1 MSTLSRYLLRE
12 FFKPLVFTI
21 LVFIGLYIISQLV
34 DEMRTFVNH
43 HPPLSLIILYYF
55 YRIPYFLVQIL
66 PLACLLA
73 SLFALGQLARNNE
86 LIAMRSCGIG
96 FYRVAFPILA
106 AALLMVGM
114 VMVFNEVVI
123 PYTNPRAHH
132 IKRVNIE
139 HKADQSFRS
148 RRDGVTRSAS
158 GRRILHIKH
167 LDAWAGHML
176 GVILLELGPG
186 QTIKRRL
193 DAPRGRWCEGQWI
206 FENGVM
212 RRFNSKGMV
221 TEFNKFESLSLPF
234 KEAPRDFIR
243 EEKDSDQLLAMTLK
257 ELRYRIN
264 LLKETGSDPRKE
276 EVNFH
281 LKLSFPFANFILTL
295 LGVSLPFIFPTGKRA
310 MIWVAIGFVLTLLTG
325 FFYIG
330 FIAVGSSFGK
340 NGTLPPLLSVW
351 IANII
356 FGFLGVYLMRKAQ
369 R

>member
-1 MSTLSRYLLRE
+1 MSTLSRYLLKE

-21 LVFIGLYIISQLV
+21 LVFLGLYIISQLV

-43 HPPLSLIILYYF
+43 HPSPSLIILYYF

-66 PLACLLA
+66 PLSCLLA
-73 SLFALGQLARNNE
+73 SLFALGQLARHNE

-96 FYRVAFPILA
+96 FYQVAFPILA
-106 AALLMVGM
+106 AVLLMVGM
-114 VMVFNEVVI
+114 VMIFNEVVI

-167 LDAWAGHML
+167 LDAWAGHMFD
-176 GVILLELGPG
+176 VILLELGPG
-186 QTIKRRL
+186 QTIKQRL
-193 DAPRGRWCEGQWI
+193 DAPRGRWLEGQWI
-206 FENGVM
+206 FEDGVM

-221 TEFNKFESLSLPF
+221 TEFKKFESLSLPF
-234 KEAPRDFIR
+234 KEAPLDFIR

-264 LLKETGSDPRKE
+264 LLKETGSDPRNE

-310 MIWVAIGFVLTLLTG
+310 MLWVAVGFVLTLLTG

-356 FGFLGVYLMRKAQ
+356 FGLLGLYLMRKAQ